1 MKKLTIIL
9 LSLFATTLMAQ
20 NPDVTAY
27 SQNIALADSQN
38 IKQDF
43 SRQTASYPYISELY
57 EIPAYS
63 LYQRYWDTANLRSK
77 MLEIPF
83 SNDRLML
90 MLVQDANT
98 PFVMPCQFDKVRT
111 TYGETKNGAFH
122 PGIDLKTE
130 PQTLVKS
137 CFDGVVR
144 MARNYGDYG
153 VTVVVRHYNG
163 LETVYAHLDK
173 VSVKPNQI
181 VKAGQVIGQT
191 GTSGNTKECILHFET
206 RFMNEYFDPEIVVDF
221 EEEDVVQNNMALMSR
236 DFNIISLNEVG
247 NWKPAAPKPQA
258 AAPEIQPEKT
268 QTVAQEE
275 KPQPKNSGLD
285 LDAQSPEMT
294 NYQER
299 SEQSRSLDPDAQ
311 SPEVSGQSVPQVQPK
326 PQEQT
331 SDAVYHTIV
340 AGETLY
346 RIAAKYNTTV
356 DKILKLNDLKN
367 ADKII
372 EGQKLRVK

>member
-9 LSLFATTLMAQ
+9 LSFFATTLMAQ

-27 SQNIALADSQN
+27 SQNIALVNTQN
-38 IKQDF
+38 IEQVL
-43 SRQTASYPYISELY
+43 SRQLASYPSISEDY
-57 EIPAYS
+57 EIPSYS

-98 PFVMPCQFDKVRT
+98 PFVMPCQFDKIRT
-111 TYGETKNGAFH
+111 AYGETKSGAFH

-144 MARNYGDYG
+144 MACNYGDYG
-153 VTVVVRHYNG
+153 LTVVVRHYNG

-173 VSVKPNQI
+173 VCVKPNQI

-191 GTSGNTKECILHFET
+191 GTTGNTKECILHFET
-206 RFMNEYFDPEIVVDF
+206 RFMNEYFDPEIVIDF

-236 DFNIISLNEVG
+236 DFNILPLSDVG
-247 NWKPAAPKPQA
+247 NWKPAAPKPKA
-258 AAPEIQPEKT
+258 ETPAVQPEKT
-268 QTVAQEE
+268 QTVTQEE
-275 KPQPKNSGLD
+275 KTQPKASGLD
-285 LDAQSPEMT
+285 PDAQSPEMT
-294 NYQER
+294 NNKVH

-311 SPEVSGQSVPQVQPK
+311 SPEISGKSIPQAQPK
-326 PQEQT
+326 PQEQA
-331 SDAVYHTIV
+331 SEAVYHTVV

-346 RIAAKYNTTV
+346 RIAAKYNTTI

-367 ADKII
+367 ADRIA

>member
-9 LSLFATTLMAQ
+9 FSFFATALMAQ

-27 SQNIALADSQN
+27 SQNIALADSSN
-38 IKQDF
+38 IRQDIL
-43 SRQTASYPYISELY
+43 RQLAPYPSITESY

-63 LYQRYWDTANLRSK
+63 LYQKYWDTTNLRSK
-77 MLEIPF
+77 LLEIPF

-90 MLVQDANT
+90 MLVQDANN
-98 PFVMPCQFDKVRT
+98 PFVMPCQFDKIRT
-111 TYGETKNGAFH
+111 VYGETKNGSFH

-144 MARNYGDYG
+144 MANSYGDYG
-153 VTVVVRHYNG
+153 TTVVVRHYNG

-206 RFMNEYFDPEIVVDF
+206 RFMNEYFDPELVIDF
-221 EEEDVVQNNMALMSR
+221 EEEDVLQNNMALMSR
-236 DFNIISLNEVG
+236 DFNIIPLNEVG
-247 NWKPAAPKPQA
+247 NWKPSAPKPKVTEPA
-258 AAPEIQPEKT
+258 VQPEKT
-268 QTVAQEE
+268 QAVKTET
-275 KPQPKNSGLD
+275 KPLSNALNLNP
-285 LDAQSPEMT
+285 DAQSPEIT
-294 NYQER
+294 EQRNP
-299 SEQSRSLDPDAQ
+299 SAQSRSLDPDSQ
-311 SPEVSGQSVPQVQPK
+311 SPEISGKPMPQTQPS
-326 PQEQT
+326 PQGQASE
-331 SDAVYHTIV
+331 AVYHTVV
-340 AGETLY
+340 AGETLS
-346 RIAAKYNTTV
+346 RIAAKYHTTV
-356 DKILKLNDLKN
+356 DKIIQLNNLKN
-367 ADKII
+367 ADKIA

>member
-1 MKKLTIIL
+1 MRKLSILFLAIVASSVMTAQTI
-9 LSLFATTLMAQ
+9 
-20 NPDVTAY
+20 DVTAY
-27 SQNIALADSQN
+27 SQNIALIESQKTRTDN
-38 IKQDF
+38 VFQI
-43 SRQTASYPYISELY
+43 AAYPYISETY
-57 EIPAYS
+57 EIPAYG
-63 LYQRYWDTANLRSK
+63 LYLQYWDTLNIRSK

-90 MLVQDANT
+90 MLVQDANN
-98 PFVMPCQFDKVRT
+98 PFVMPCQFDKIRT
-111 TYGETKNGAFH
+111 PYGETKNGSFH

-144 MARNYGDYG
+144 MAKNYGDYG

-206 RFMNEYFDPEIVVDF
+206 RFMNEYFNPELVIDF
-221 EEEDVVQNNMALMSR
+221 EEEDVLQNNMALMSR
-236 DFNIISLNEVG
+236 DFNIIPLNEVG
-247 NWKPAAPKPQA
+247 NWKPAAPKPKA
-258 AAPEIQPEKT
+258 AAPDIQPEK
-268 QTVAQEE
+268 AQSVKTEE
-275 KPQPKNSGLD
+275 KPQPKASNLD
-285 LDAQSPEMT
+285 PDAQSPEIT
-294 NYQER
+294 DNHNHF
-299 SEQSRSLDPDAQ
+299 EQSRSLDPDTQ
-311 SPEVSGQSVPQVQPK
+311 SPEITGQTVQAQPK
-326 PQEQT
+326 PQEQAAE
-331 SDAVYHTIV
+331 AVYHTVV

-346 RIAAKYNTTV
+346 KIASKYHTTL
-356 DKILKLNDLKN
+356 DKILKLNDLKD
-367 ADKII
+367 ADKIA

>member
-9 LSLFATTLMAQ
+9 FSFFATALMAQ

-27 SQNIALADSQN
+27 SQNIALADSSN
-38 IKQDF
+38 IRQDIL
-43 SRQTASYPYISELY
+43 RQLAPYPSITESY

-63 LYQRYWDTANLRSK
+63 LYQKYWDTTNLRSK
-77 MLEIPF
+77 LLEIPF

-90 MLVQDANT
+90 MLVQDANN
-98 PFVMPCQFDKVRT
+98 PFVMPCQFDKIRT
-111 TYGETKNGAFH
+111 VYGETKNGSFH

-144 MARNYGDYG
+144 MANSYGDYG
-153 VTVVVRHYNG
+153 TTVVVRHYNG

-206 RFMNEYFDPEIVVDF
+206 RFMNEYFDPELVIDF
-221 EEEDVVQNNMALMSR
+221 EEEDVLQNNMALMSR
-236 DFNIISLNEVG
+236 DFNIIPLNEVG
-247 NWKPAAPKPQA
+247 NWKPSAPKPKVTEPAVLPERTQA
-258 AAPEIQPEKT
+258 VKT
-268 QTVAQEE
+268 ET
-275 KPQPKNSGLD
+275 KPLSNTL
-285 LDAQSPEMT
+285 
-294 NYQER
+294 N
-299 SEQSRSLDPDAQ
+299 LDPDAQ
-311 SPEVSGQSVPQVQPK
+311 SPEITEQRNPSAQSRSLDPDSQSPEISGKPMPQTQPK
-326 PQEQT
+326 PQEQA
-331 SDAVYHTIV
+331 SEAVYHTVV
-340 AGETLY
+340 AGETLS
-346 RIAAKYNTTV
+346 RIAAKYHTTV
-356 DKILKLNDLKN
+356 DKIIQLNNLKN
-367 ADKII
+367 ADKIA

>member
-9 LSLFATTLMAQ
+9 LSFFATTLMAQ
-20 NPDVTAY
+20 NPDVTVY
-27 SQNIALADSQN
+27 SQNIALVDSLN
-38 IKQDF
+38 IRQDI
-43 SRQTASYPYISELY
+43 SRQLAPYPSISESY

-63 LYQRYWDTANLRSK
+63 LYQKYWDTTNLRSK

-90 MLVQDANT
+90 MLVQDANN
-98 PFVMPCQFDKVRT
+98 PFVMPCQFDKIRT
-111 TYGETKNGAFH
+111 VYGETKNGSFH

-144 MARNYGDYG
+144 MANNYGDYG
-153 VTVVVRHYNG
+153 TTVVVRHYNG

-173 VSVKPNQI
+173 VCVKPNQI

-206 RFMNEYFDPEIVVDF
+206 RFMNEYFNPELVIDF
-221 EEEDVVQNNMALMSR
+221 DEEDVLQNNMALMSR
-236 DFNIISLNEVG
+236 DFNIIPLNEVG
-247 NWKPAAPKPQA
+247 NWKPVAPKPKA
-258 AAPEIQPEKT
+258 AAPDIQPEK
-268 QTVAQEE
+268 AQPVKTEE
-275 KPQPKNSGLD
+275 KPQPKASNLD
-285 LDAQSPEMT
+285 PDAQSPEMT
-294 NYQER
+294 NPQTHIEP
-299 SEQSRSLDPDAQ
+299 SRSLDPDTQ
-311 SPEVSGQSVPQVQPK
+311 SPEITGQTVPQAQPK
-326 PQEQT
+326 PQEQA
-331 SDAVYHTIV
+331 SEAVYHTVV

-346 RIAAKYNTTV
+346 KIASKYHTTL
-356 DKILKLNDLKN
+356 DKILKLNDLKD
-367 ADKII
+367 ADKIA

>member
-9 LSLFATTLMAQ
+9 FSLFVTTLMAQ
-20 NPDVTAY
+20 NPDVTVY
-27 SQNIALADSQN
+27 SQNIALVDSLN
-38 IKQDF
+38 IRQDIL
-43 SRQTASYPYISELY
+43 RQLAPYPSISESY

-63 LYQRYWDTANLRSK
+63 LYQKYWDTTNLRSK

-90 MLVQDANT
+90 MLVQDANN
-98 PFVMPCQFDKVRT
+98 PFVMPCQFDKIRT
-111 TYGETKNGAFH
+111 VYGETKNGSFH

-144 MARNYGDYG
+144 MANNYGDYG
-153 VTVVVRHYNG
+153 TTVVVRHYNG

-173 VSVKPNQI
+173 VCVKPNQI

-206 RFMNEYFDPEIVVDF
+206 RFMNEYFDPELVIDF
-221 EEEDVVQNNMALMSR
+221 EEEDMLQNNMALMSR
-236 DFNIISLNEVG
+236 DFNIIPLNEVG
-247 NWKPAAPKPQA
+247 NWKPAAPKPKA
-258 AAPEIQPEKT
+258 AAPDIQPEKT
-268 QTVAQEE
+268 QPVKTEE
-275 KPQPKNSGLD
+275 KPQPKASNLD
-285 LDAQSPEMT
+285 PDAQSPEIT
-294 NYQER
+294 DNHNHF
-299 SEQSRSLDPDAQ
+299 EQSRSLDPDTQ
-311 SPEVSGQSVPQVQPK
+311 SPEITGQTVQAQPK
-326 PQEQT
+326 PQEQAAE
-331 SDAVYHTIV
+331 AVYHTVV

-346 RIAAKYNTTV
+346 KIASKYHTTL
-356 DKILKLNDLKN
+356 DKILKLNDLKD
-367 ADKII
+367 ADKIA

>member
-9 LSLFATTLMAQ
+9 LSFFATALMAQ

-27 SQNIALADSQN
+27 SQNIALADSLN
-38 IKQDF
+38 IRQDIQ
-43 SRQTASYPYISELY
+43 RQLAAYPFISESY
-57 EIPAYS
+57 EIPAYG
-63 LYQRYWDTANLRSK
+63 LYQRYWDTSNLRSK
-77 MLEIPF
+77 ILEIPF

-98 PFVMPCQFDKVRT
+98 PFVMPCQFDKIRT
-111 TYGETKNGAFH
+111 TYGETKNGSFH

-144 MARNYGDYG
+144 MAANYGDYG

-181 VKAGQVIGQT
+181 VKAGQVLGQT

-206 RFMNEYFDPEIVVDF
+206 RFLNEFFDPQLVVDF
-221 EEEDVVQNNMALMSR
+221 DEEDVLQNNMALMSR
-236 DFNIISLNEVG
+236 DFNILPLSDVG
-247 NWKPAAPKPQA
+247 NWKPAAPKPKA
-258 AAPEIQPEKT
+258 AAPDTQLEKPQVVKT
-268 QTVAQEE
+268 EE
-275 KPQPKNSGLD
+275 KPQSKAETPKQEGSVDPDSVSPENSGTPAPQ
-285 LDAQSPEMT
+285 AQPQS
-294 NYQER
+294 QA
-299 SEQSRSLDPDAQ
+299 SE
-311 SPEVSGQSVPQVQPK
+311 
-326 PQEQT
+326 
-331 SDAVYHTIV
+331 AVYHTVV

-346 RIAAKYNTTV
+346 RIASKYHTTV
-356 DKILKLNDLKN
+356 DNILKLNNLKN
-367 ADKII
+367 ADKIA

>member
-9 LSLFATTLMAQ
+9 FSLFVTTLMAQ
-20 NPDVTAY
+20 NPDVTVY
-27 SQNIALADSQN
+27 SQNIALVDSLN
-38 IKQDF
+38 IRQDVL
-43 SRQTASYPYISELY
+43 RQLAPYPSISESY

-63 LYQRYWDTANLRSK
+63 LYQKYWDTTNLRSK

-90 MLVQDANT
+90 MLVQDANN
-98 PFVMPCQFDKVRT
+98 PFVMPCQFDKIRT
-111 TYGETKNGAFH
+111 VYGETKNGSFH

-144 MARNYGDYG
+144 MANNYGDYG
-153 VTVVVRHYNG
+153 TTVVVRHYNG

-173 VSVKPNQI
+173 VCVKPNQI

-206 RFMNEYFDPEIVVDF
+206 RFMNEYFDPELVIDF
-221 EEEDVVQNNMALMSR
+221 EEEDMLQNNMALMSR
-236 DFNIISLNEVG
+236 DFNIIPLNEVG
-247 NWKPAAPKPQA
+247 NWKPAAPKPKA
-258 AAPEIQPEKT
+258 AAPDIQPEK
-268 QTVAQEE
+268 AQPVKTEE
-275 KPQPKNSGLD
+275 KPQPKASNLD
-285 LDAQSPEMT
+285 PDAQSPEIT
-294 NYQER
+294 DNHNHF
-299 SEQSRSLDPDAQ
+299 EQSRSLDPDTQ
-311 SPEVSGQSVPQVQPK
+311 SPEITGQTVQAQPK
-326 PQEQT
+326 PQEQA
-331 SDAVYHTIV
+331 SEAVYHTVV

-346 RIAAKYNTTV
+346 KIASKYHTTL
-356 DKILKLNDLKN
+356 DKILKLNDLKD
-367 ADKII
+367 ADKIA